1 MTPMIATAS
10 SFLDRDFGPVSQAIN
25 GVIESDYVDM
35 FHSRSND
42 DFAWLAID
50 LGFYYKVI
58 LLFLS
63 IMKSV
68 TLLHLLLGHRG
79 VNGGAEWLL
88 C

>member
-1 MTPMIATAS
+1 M
-10 SFLDRDFGPVSQAIN
+10 AIN
-25 GVIESDYVDM
+25 GIIDNDYADM
-35 FHSRSND
+35 FHSLND

-79 VNGGAEWLL
+79 VNGGAEWLM
-88 C
+88 CF

>member
-1 MTPMIATAS
+1 M
-10 SFLDRDFGPVSQAIN
+10 AIN
-25 GVIESDYVDM
+25 GKTNDM
-35 FHSRSND
+35 FHSNNEKYP
-42 DFAWLAID
+42 WLAID

-68 TLLHLLLGHRG
+68 TLFHLLLGHRG
-79 VNGGAEWLL
+79 VNGGARAML